1 MSRGWI
7 SFRRL
12 VLVAFFVGVGV
23 NRLPAM
29 LESTFLYFPTHSD
42 AGTDLREWRVD
53 GKLIGY
59 SFPVAS
65 PKMVWL
71 MFHGNAGQ
79 ARDRGYVRRSLP
91 SSDAVYIV
99 EYPGYGQRE
108 GAPSMQSINAA
119 AVEAYAL
126 LRTLYPGVP
135 IGVIGESLGSGPAS
149 YLCSLANPPARAVLI
164 VPFDNLLS
172 LAKEHMPFLPVSLL
186 LRDRWDNAAALSKY
200 AGRIDIYGALQD
212 TIIPVHHARQL
223 AQSLPRAVYHEVDCG
238 HNDWSSSGHLK
249 IGE

>member
-1 MSRGWI
+1 
-7 SFRRL
+7 
-12 VLVAFFVGVGV
+12 
-23 NRLPAM
+23 M
-29 LESTFLYFPTHSD
+29 LESPFLYFPTHSD
-42 AGTDLREWRVD
+42 AGTDLQEWRAG

-59 SFPVAS
+59 SSTVPT
-65 PKMVWL
+65 PRMVWL

-79 ARDRGYVRRSLP
+79 ASDRGYVRRSLP

-149 YLCSLANPPARAVLI
+149 YLCSLPDPPARAVLI
-164 VPFDNLLS
+164 VPFDNLVS
-172 LAKEHMPFLPVSLL
+172 VASEHFPFLPVRLL
-186 LRDRWDNAAALSKY
+186 MRDKWDNVTAL
-200 AGRIDIYGALQD
+200 AGYGGPLDIYGAMYD
-212 TIIPVHHARQL
+212 RVIPVAHARKLTQ
-223 AQSLPRAVYHEVDCG
+223 ALPRATFHEMPCG
-238 HNDWSSSGHLK
+238 HNDWSGRGLVK
-249 IGE
+249 IED